1 MKGAPGTGSLRL
13 DCLYFAPQRIEKYQE
28 NYALEGRKRA
38 VSRAKQRV
46 FQVLHGVE
54 NRPEG
59 PDARAHK
66 RLCNSN
72 IQNTIKSAKNRMKP
86 RRGSLYLHINP
97 EKKTLEKCSFGT

>member
-54 NRPEG
+54 HRPEG
-59 PDARAHK
+59 PDARVH
-66 RLCNSN
+66 
-72 IQNTIKSAKNRMKP
+72 
-86 RRGSLYLHINP
+86 
-97 EKKTLEKCSFGT
+97 